1 MAKKMDEAEVKKEC
15 PSCGLGVALDSTIC
29 EFCGWDF
36 EEEDEWILQIEKLE
50 RDLMLEKQKFE
61 PGSFND
67 KIEATLHDPAKEMKA
82 IKSAQRTEEATKA
95 PQAQARLL
103 PPPKQASRPA
113 PTPQPVVRE
122 APRPQ
127 PAAKPAPSPKP
138 AQPQP
143 APVAKQAPE
152 QQKVRRVRTVRGSTS
167 ESESEAGGFVT
178 RTKPA
183 EEPPPEAPTK
193 KVRLVRKI
201 K

>member
-61 PGSFND
+61 PGSVND

-82 IKSAQRTEEATKA
+82 IKSAQRTEEATRA
-95 PQAQARLL
+95 PQAQAKPL
-103 PPPKQASRPA
+103 PPPKQASKQAPA
-113 PTPQPVVRE
+113 PQPVVRQ
-122 APRPQ
+122 APQPQ
-127 PAAKPAPSPKP
+127 PAAKPAQSAKP

-143 APVAKQAPE
+143 APVAKPEPE
-152 QQKVRRVRTVRGSTS
+152 QHKVRRVRTVRGSTA

-178 RTKPA
+178 KAKPA
-183 EEPPPEAPTK
+183 EEPPPETSK

>member
-15 PSCGLGVALDSTIC
+15 PSCGLGVALESTIC

-61 PGSFND
+61 PGSVND
-67 KIEATLHDPAKEMKA
+67 KIEATLHDPATEMKA
-82 IKSAQRTEEATKA
+82 IQSAQRTEASRA
-95 PQAQARLL
+95 PQAQAKPL
-103 PPPKQASRPA
+103 PPPKPASKPA
-113 PTPQPVVRE
+113 PTTQPIMR
-122 APRPQ
+122 Q
-127 PAAKPAPSPKP
+127 T

-143 APVAKQAPE
+143 EVRPLHSVKPPEPRSPPVTRQEPD
-152 QQKVRRVRTVRGSTS
+152 QKVRRVRTVRGSTS
-167 ESESEAGGFVT
+167 ESETEAGGFVT
-178 RTKPA
+178 RAKPA
-183 EEPPPEAPTK
+183 AEPPPEAPTK